1 MIVNL
6 HTPTHSTPTPHTNTH
21 SVPTQ
26 TSTHM
31 PHTNTKCAHTLK
43 ECTHTLTHYT
53 HTPTQTVPY
62 STFYP
67 LHQTPRDNG
76 GQDLPGIQ
84 EGGADDRGSY
94 TEHDLGEE
102 KRSYKY
108 IYYSSLTRGIR
119 TSHIHNT
126 KNS

>member
-6 HTPTHSTPTPHTNTH
+6 HTPTHST
-21 SVPTQ
+21 S
-26 TSTHM
+26 M
-31 PHTNTKCAHTLK
+31 PHTNTVCPKSAPTPTPSHITP
-43 ECTHTLTHYT
+43 

-84 EGGADDRGSY
+84 EGGADDRRSY
-94 TEHDLGEE
+94 TEHDSGEE

-108 IYYSSLTRGIR
+108 
-119 TSHIHNT
+119 
-126 KNS
+126 